1 MTLVEGSLLFSAALV
16 AGMINSVAGGGTLVS
31 FPALVWAGVPAIN
44 ANATNTLALGPG
56 SLSSLW
62 GYRGELKDTPRHF
75 FVLLIPSFIGGIVGA
90 VLLKLTPADTFAF
103 LVPFLILFA
112 TLLFM
117 AQDPIKRWLRLGE
130 AHEVHQ
136 SPSWPT
142 GMQAGALFYQFL
154 VGIYGG
160 YFGAG
165 IGILTLAVLGVLGL
179 ENIHQMNGLK
189 NIFAG
194 TINLVAALYFIYAG
208 LIHWP
213 EALLMGVGAI
223 IGGYGAAGLAQRMGQ
238 RAVRRCVVVIGLAMA
253 VSLLLKR

>member
-1 MTLVEGSLLFSAALV
+1 MTFGQAALLFGSAFA
-16 AGMINSVAGGGTLVS
+16 AGMVNSVAGGGTLLA
-31 FPALVWAGVPAIN
+31 FPALVWAGHEPIY
-44 ANATNTLALGPG
+44 ANATTTLALGPG
-56 SLSSLW
+56 SLSSMW
-62 GYRGELKDTPRHF
+62 GYRREMKDTPRRF
-75 FVLLIPSFIGGIVGA
+75 FALLVPCFIGGIVGA
-90 VLLKLTPADTFAF
+90 ILLKLTPAKTFEA

-130 AHEVHQ
+130 VHEPHN
-136 SPSWPT
+136 SLSW
-142 GMQAGALFYQFL
+142 MAGAIFYQFL
-154 VGIYGG
+154 VGVYGG

-194 TINLVAALYFIYAG
+194 TINLVAAVYFIFAG

-213 EALLMGVGAI
+213 EAILMSVGAI
-223 IGGYGAAGLAQRMGQ
+223 IGGYGAAGLARRMGQ
-238 RAVRRCVVVIGLAMA
+238 KIVRRLVIVIGFAMTI
-253 VSLLLKR
+253 SLLLKR

>member
-1 MTLVEGSLLFSAALV
+1 MTLWQALLLFGAAMA

-31 FPALVWAGVPAIN
+31 FPALVWTGVPQIA

-56 SLSSLW
+56 SLSSMW
-62 GYRGELKDTPRHF
+62 GYRSELKETPRHF
-75 FVLLIPSFIGGIVGA
+75 IYMLIPCFIGGIVGA
-90 VLLKLTPADTFAF
+90 VLLKLTPAKTFEM

-112 TLLFM
+112 TVLFM
-117 AQDPIKRWLRLGE
+117 LQDPIKRWLRLG
-130 AHEVHQ
+130 Q
-136 SPSWPT
+136 SQETQHSAQW
-142 GMQAGALFYQFL
+142 MIGACFYQFL
-154 VGIYGG
+154 VGVYGG

-179 ENIHQMNGLK
+179 DNIHQMNGLK

-194 TINLVAALYFIYAG
+194 TINLVAAVYFIYAG

-213 EALLMGVGAI
+213 AALLMMVGSI
-223 IGGYGAAGLAQRMGQ
+223 IGGYWAAGLARRMGQ
-238 RAVRRCVVVIGLAMA
+238 VMVRRIVIIIGLGMT

>member
-1 MTLVEGSLLFSAALV
+1 MTIGQGTLLFSAAV
-16 AGMINSVAGGGTLVS
+16 AAGVVNSVAGGGTLLS
-31 FPALVWAGVPAIN
+31 FPALVWAGHEPIY

-56 SLSSLW
+56 SLSSMW
-62 GYRGELKDTPRHF
+62 GYRHELKDTPARF
-75 FVLLIPSFIGGIVGA
+75 FILLIPCFIGGIIGA
-90 VLLKLTPADTFAF
+90 VLLKLTPAKTFEA

-130 AHEVHQ
+130 AHEPHN
-136 SPSWPT
+136 SASWL
-142 GMQAGALFYQFL
+142 AGAIFYQFL
-154 VGIYGG
+154 VGVYGG

-194 TINLVAALYFIYAG
+194 TINLVAAVYFIFAG

-213 EALLMGVGAI
+213 EAILMAVGAI
-223 IGGYGAAGLAQRMGQ
+223 IGGYGAAGLARRMGQ
-238 RAVRRCVVVIGLAMA
+238 KVVRRIVIGIGFAMTI
-253 VSLLLKR
+253 SLLLKR

>member
-1 MTLVEGSLLFSAALV
+1 MTLWEGSWLFTAALA

-31 FPALVWAGVPAIN
+31 FPALVWAGHPSIN

-56 SLSSLW
+56 SLSSMW
-62 GYRGELKDTPRHF
+62 GYRRELKDTPGYLF
-75 FVLLIPSFIGGIVGA
+75 ALLIPSFIGGIIGA
-90 VLLKLTPADTFAF
+90 VLLKLTPARTFDV

-117 AQDPIKRWLRLGE
+117 AQEPLKRWLRLGE
-130 AHEVHQ
+130 AHEAHK
-136 SPSWPT
+136 SAGWL
-142 GMQAGALFYQFL
+142 AGASFYQFL
-154 VGIYGG
+154 VGVYGG

-179 ENIHQMNGLK
+179 ENIHQMNALK

-194 TINLVAALYFIYAG
+194 TINLVAAAYFISAG

-213 EALLMGVGAI
+213 EAILMSIGAI
-223 IGGYGAAGLAQRMGQ
+223 IGGYGAAGLARRMGQ
-238 RAVRRCVVVIGLAMA
+238 RAVRRIVIVIGFAMTI
-253 VSLLLKR
+253 SLLLKR

>member
-1 MTLVEGSLLFSAALV
+1 MTFGEAALLFSAASA
-16 AGMINSVAGGGTLVS
+16 AGMVNSVAGGGTLLS
-31 FPALVWAGVPAIN
+31 FPALVWAGHEPLY

-56 SLSSLW
+56 SLSSMW
-62 GYRGELKDTPRHF
+62 GYRRELKDTPSRF
-75 FVLLIPSFIGGIVGA
+75 FALLAPCFIGGIVGA
-90 VLLKLTPADTFAF
+90 ILLKLTPAKTFEA

-130 AHEVHQ
+130 AHEPHN
-136 SPSWPT
+136 SLSW
-142 GMQAGALFYQFL
+142 MAGALFYQFW
-154 VGIYGG
+154 VGVYGG

-194 TINLVAALYFIYAG
+194 TINLVAAVYFIFAG

-213 EALLMGVGAI
+213 EAILMSIGAI
-223 IGGYGAAGLAQRMGQ
+223 IGGYGAAGLARRMGQ
-238 RAVRRCVVVIGLAMA
+238 KVVRRIVIIIGFAMTI
-253 VSLLLKR
+253 SLLLKR